1 VWQTISN
8 VIDFARHADV
18 AVAEPRVHHQHLP
31 DMVHVE
37 PQAIDQAAEQ
47 ALRAMGYAVVWGE
60 SHRMFG
66 AITAIVRTPSG
77 WDGTSDPRGG
87 GAAIGD

>member
-1 VWQTISN
+1 
-8 VIDFARHADV
+8 
-18 AVAEPRVHHQHLP
+18 
-31 DMVHVE
+31 
-37 PQAIDQAAEQ
+37 
-47 ALRAMGYAVVWGE
+47 
-60 SHRMFG
+60 MFG